1 MTKTFLIQLPI
12 RAAAV
17 AVGLTTFGATV
28 VHAGNAG
35 DSLPACYDH
44 VISACNETAHPVSC
58 SEAGMD
64 ACDDYHSSNGAMG
77 ALDRIRIL
85 VGPGDTPVYRAVL
98 ETERPRPQR
107 PTGGGDD
114 GDRPEP
120 MPTDPTPNPTPGASA
135 AVGLSV
141 QQ

>member
-1 MTKTFLIQLPI
+1 MSKTFVIQIPF
-12 RAAAV
+12 RAAVV
-17 AVGLTTFGATV
+17 AVGLATLSATNA
-28 VHAGNAG
+28 HAGNAG
-35 DSLPACYDH
+35 ASLPACYDH
-44 VISACNETAHPVSC
+44 VITACNQTAHPVPC

-85 VGPGDTPVYRAVL
+85 VGPGDTPSYRAVL

-114 GDRPEP
+114 GDRPDP
-120 MPTDPTPNPTPGASA
+120 MPTDPTPTPTPGAGA
-135 AVGLSV
+135 PVGLSV
-141 QQ
+141 LP